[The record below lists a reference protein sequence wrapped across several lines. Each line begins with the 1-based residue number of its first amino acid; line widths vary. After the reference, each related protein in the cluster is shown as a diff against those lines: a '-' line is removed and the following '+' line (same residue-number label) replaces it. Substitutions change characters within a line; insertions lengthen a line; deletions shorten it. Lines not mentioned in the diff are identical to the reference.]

1 MRYAPHERLVA
12 SARAFPALWRVILGA
27 ALAMAVYLGLVYTAF
42 GLVARLRG
50 PEIAASLFED
60 VFVTGRSA
68 GDALWLLASFACL
81 LAGTLT
87 AARLLH
93 RRGLRSLTGPPG
105 QALAD
110 FAGALRALALLYA
123 ALWLLLPA
131 GTELAP
137 NLSPGR
143 WLALLPLA
151 IPALI
156 LQTGAEEI
164 FFRGY
169 LQQQLAAR
177 FHTPLLWIGLP
188 TLAFAYG
195 HYAPDQA
202 GPNALPAV
210 AWAGLFAIAAADL
223 TARTGTLG
231 AAVAFHFANNAT
243 SVLLVALPGP
253 VSGLALYTYPFGP
266 ADPEVMPLL
275 LVDLALI
282 AVSWLAIR
290 VALRV

>member
-12 SARAFPALWRVILGA
+12 AARASPALWRVILGA
-27 ALAMAVYLGLVYTAF
+27 ALSMAVYLGLIYTAF
-42 GLVARLRG
+42 GLIAGRHGPDVAK
-50 PEIAASLFED
+50 AAFD
-60 VFVTGRSA
+60 GVFVTSRTP
-68 GDALWLLASFACL
+68 GDTLWLLASFAGL
-81 LAGTLT
+81 LVGTLT
-87 AARLLH
+87 AAQLLH
-93 RRGLRSLTGPPG
+93 RRGLRTLTGPPS
-105 QALAD
+105 
-110 FAGALRALALLYA
+110 LALLHFARAFRALVLLYA
-123 ALWLLLPA
+123 LLWVLSPLGVSLS
-131 GTELAP
+131 P
-137 NLSPGR
+137 NLSPAS
-143 WLALLPLA
+143 WVTLLPLA

-177 FHTPLLWIGLP
+177 FRNPVMWIGLP

-195 HYAPDQA
+195 HYAPEQA
-202 GPNALPAV
+202 GPNALAGA
-210 AWAGLFAIAAADL
+210 AWAALFAVAAADL

-231 AAVAFHFANNAT
+231 AAVALHFANNVM

-253 VSGLALYTYPFGP
+253 VSGLALYTYTFGP
-266 ADPEVMPLL
+266 ADPELAPLL
-275 LVDLALI
+275 LVDLGLI